1 MSPGVAAE
9 EIGTLHL
16 YEPGAES
23 RPARE
28 ARYSEALMLVRVE
41 SALDSNVQ

>member
-1 MSPGVAAE
+1 MSPRVAAE
-9 EIGTLHL
+9 EIGFLHL
-16 YEPGAES
+16 SKPDTES

-28 ARYSEALMLVRVE
+28 ARYSETLMLVRVK